1 MSMLARSQKISGAT
15 DFQIPHGNFEAA
27 SQIRKFLNCSKTLL
41 CHFLQHLIL
50 LIHEERIRSTI
61 ASSHSSPEL
70 VKLGQSHII
79 RIVDNNGIDIG
90 NIQSGFNNR
99 RGYQYVNV
107 LINKVKHDLFKLLFL
122 HLSMGKRHIGF
133 RDKLLHLGG
142 HICNLIDT
150 VINIIDLSAP

>member
-1 MSMLARSQKISGAT
+1 MSMLACSQKISGAT

-61 ASSHSSPEL
+61 ASSHPSPEL

-79 RIVDNNGIDIG
+79 
-90 NIQSGFNNR
+90 
-99 RGYQYVNV
+99 
-107 LINKVKHDLFKLLFL
+107 
-122 HLSMGKRHIGF
+122 
-133 RDKLLHLGG
+133 
-142 HICNLIDT
+142 
-150 VINIIDLSAP
+150 